1 VERVRVAL
9 VDLDAA
15 RLDGFRDDLAR
26 ALSGGVEAARA
37 AEVRL
42 VVAADAAALPWRWA
56 ALAGVPR
63 AGEVAALAA
72 LVVDGVLVADES
84 PRADACAR
92 LAAALGAHVL
102 RLPAVADVAAAPGGS
117 PRSRA

>member
-1 VERVRVAL
+1 
-9 VDLDAA
+9 
-15 RLDGFRDDLAR
+15 
-26 ALSGGVEAARA
+26 
-37 AEVRL
+37 
-42 VVAADAAALPWRWA
+42 
-56 ALAGVPR
+56 VPR